1 MQLFAEDRKK
11 LLAVGF
17 GRSFFN
23 AWLAA
28 RLFFK
33 AGSLK
38 LTAKSYF
45 CCMTIDNKV
54 VENLAHLARL
64 RFDELEK
71 ESIRDGLEKMVAFV
85 EKLQTVDT
93 AGVEPLLHISD
104 VTNVLREDVVQ
115 GSITREEALLNA
127 PVKDEAF
134 FKVPKVIKK

>member
-1 MQLFAEDRKK
+1 VSHELRAFYLQIYQCMAVLELSDGTKKRMVHGSQL
-11 LLAVGF
+11 
-17 GRSFFN
+17 
-23 AWLAA
+23 
-28 RLFFK
+28 K
-33 AGSLK
+33 ANG
-38 LTAKSYF
+38 YF
-45 CCMTIDNKV
+45 CLMTIDNKV

-64 RFDELEK
+64 RFDDSEK

-93 AGVEPLLHISD
+93 TGVAPLLHISD

-115 GSITREEALLNA
+115 GSITREEALLNS